1 MGGVIQI
8 VTPTLVVANIVPPL
22 DRTAL
27 MGVLTL
33 RVVPEPGPLLLLG
46 AGAAGLAAL
55 ARARFRA

>member
-1 MGGVIQI
+1 VGGVIQI
-8 VTPTLVVANIVPPL
+8 VTPTLVVTSIDSPL

-46 AGAAGLAAL
+46 AGAASLAAL
-55 ARARFRA
+55 ARTRFRA